1 MTIKRL
7 TTIKER
13 EIIKDLKNYKSLK
26 VKDLSKEEKDE
37 LLELIA
43 KKLGFL

>member
-1 MTIKRL
+1 MIKRL
-7 TTIKER
+7 ISNEQRKQ
-13 EIIKDLKNYKSLK
+13 LKNLK
-26 VKDLSKEEKDE
+26 KYRGKKLSNLSDIEKDE

>member
-1 MTIKRL
+1 MTVKRL

-13 EIIKDLKNYKSLK
+13 EIIKDLKKYKSKK
-26 VKDLSKEEKDE
+26 VKDLSKDEKDE
-37 LLELIA
+37 LLELMA